1 MKRLNLILVTLFLI
15 TNICAAQDDLKTS
28 IDYQYKREGD
38 TYSAYSTFLNKE
50 ENAISLA
57 IVSSYKIEEL
67 QRIKIKFGELF
78 IDVPFSKLT
87 STLPNDDKA
96 MNSLGV
102 KLELNKLLQEKT
114 DCELKIIFQLIDGT
128 KIELP
133 FMFCLLK
140 EKLKI

>member
-1 MKRLNLILVTLFLI
+1 M
-15 TNICAAQDDLKTS
+15 
-28 IDYQYKREGD
+28 
-38 TYSAYSTFLNKE
+38 NKE

-78 IDVPFSKLT
+78 IDVPFSKLA